1 MFNQSI
7 SLGENLYL
15 QASRERF
22 RVHRLAPWDP
32 APLDALSE
40 LGDPASTRQ
49 LMAGAVFA
57 GLPAIP
63 SSQAPRDPLLSHIHG
78 LASAYRTTG
87 STPSTELKAAERL
100 AARGQH
106 DAAAYRRHVAE
117 EETGHDVLAMLDM
130 TALGLP
136 VETFVARLQ
145 PPTALALSARQ
156 QALALSDEPI
166 AVVGYAYALER
177 FSLFVTAEV
186 IAATERALPPGVN
199 ATRCLRVHSA
209 VGGDAGHVAESLDFI
224 AGLPARDR
232 LIIAREAYQT
242 ACLMHAADDY
252 PGDQAMRDLLA
263 SLDWPHL
270 RLVAA

>member
-7 SLGENLYL
+7 ALGENLHL

-22 RVHRLAPWDP
+22 RIQRLAPWDA
-32 APLDALSE
+32 APFDDLSE
-40 LGDPASTRQ
+40 IGDPASTRQ

-57 GLPAIP
+57 GMPATTSP
-63 SSQAPRDPLLSHIHG
+63 RAPRDPLLSHIHG

-117 EETGHDVLAMLDM
+117 EEAGHDVLAMLDM

-145 PPTALALSARQ
+145 PPTAMALSARQ
-156 QALALSDEPI
+156 QALASSDEPI

-177 FSLFVTAEV
+177 LSLFVTAEV

-224 AGLPARDR
+224 ATLPARDR

-242 ACLMHAADDY
+242 TRLMHAADDY

-270 RLVAA
+270 QLVAA